1 MPSFD
6 IVSEINMQEVDN
18 AVNQARK
25 EIANRYDFRGSKAK
39 IDWDKKLITIWAE
52 DDYKIETM
60 KTILQ
65 GRLHHRGIDIL
76 ALKIG
81 KAEPAGHLQLKQT
94 IEFIQGVDKEKAKK
108 INNYI
113 RDTKLKVQ
121 PQIVDEKI
129 RVNSKSIDTLRECM
143 DLLKTQSFGLPIQ
156 FNNFK

>member
-6 IVSEINMQEVDN
+6 IVSEVNMQEVDN

-25 EIANRYDFRGSKAK
+25 EISNRYDFRGSKAK

-52 DDYKIETM
+52 DDYKVETM

-65 GRLHHRGIDIL
+65 GRLHHRGVDIL
-76 ALKIG
+76 ALKFS

-94 IEFIQGVDKEKAKK
+94 IEFVQGVDKEKAKK

-121 PQIVDEKI
+121 SQIVDDKI
-129 RVNSKSIDTLRECM
+129 RVNSKSIDALRECM
-143 DLLKTQSFGLPIQ
+143 DLLKTQNFGLPIQ
-156 FNNFK
+156 FNNLK

>member
-25 EIANRYDFRGSKAK
+25 EIQNRYDFRGSKAK
-39 IDWDKKLITIWAE
+39 IDWDKKLIVIWAE
-52 DDYKIETM
+52 DDYKVETM

-65 GRLHHRGIDIL
+65 GRLHHRGVDIL
-76 ALKIG
+76 SLKVG

-94 IEFIQGVDKEKAKK
+94 IEFIQGIDRENAQK
-108 INNYI
+108 INKTI
-113 RDTKLKVQ
+113 RDSKLKVQ
-121 PQIVDEKI
+121 PQIVEEKI
-129 RVNSKSIDTLRECM
+129 RVNSKSIDELRECM
-143 DLLKTQSFGLPIQ
+143 TMLKTQNFGLPIQ